1 MTKLFPDKY
10 HLEIS
15 VIKTEYCDDGTI
27 ADITTVDTG
36 KTHQED
42 QLVDASWVLRQF
54 LKKCQSP
61 LSSFF

>member
-15 VIKTEYCDDGTI
+15 VVKTEYRDDGTI
-27 ADITTVDTG
+27 ADTFTVNTG

-42 QLVDASWVLRQF
+42 QLVDANWVLRQTM
-54 LKKCQSP
+54 KKCSSP
-61 LSSFF
+61 FSSFF